1 MKNIFKKH
9 KRGGSDK
16 SRKIRKKNNIL
27 LKIIQEA
34 YPGDFRVY
42 PEAKTLYLMSEPVE
56 TIHQWVLAV
65 RDSKRKEYILG
76 RFASKEEAEKEM
88 SDVIEYRLLITYH
101 TPTLRELLEQQEVA

>member
-56 TIHQWVLAV
+56 TVHQWVLAV

-101 TPTLRELLEQQEVA
+101 TPTLRELMEQQEVA

>member
-1 MKNIFKKH
+1 MKNIFKKIC
-9 KRGGSDK
+9 GGSDK

-56 TIHQWVLAV
+56 TVHQWVLAV
-65 RDSKRKEYILG
+65 RDSKRK
-76 RFASKEEAEKEM
+76 
-88 SDVIEYRLLITYH
+88 
-101 TPTLRELLEQQEVA
+101 